1 MSEFQ
6 ELPKGFSEGKLTER
20 QERIVALIARGAHD
34 HQIAQEIGLAVGT
47 EKNYVREIFDRL
59 GVWNRI
65 ELALWFEKR
74 RAEILGLSRQERDR
88 AE

>member
-1 MSEFQ
+1 MSEHKR
-6 ELPKGFSEGKLTER
+6 LPKGYSDGKLTER
-20 QERIVALIARGAHD
+20 QERIVSLIARGAHD
-34 HQIAQEIGLAVGT
+34 HQVARAIGHTLGT
-47 EKNYVREIFDRL
+47 EKYYVREIFDRL

-74 RAEILGLSRQERDR
+74 RAEILGLSPQERDR